1 MSIRG
6 KKREEYVREW
16 LEGKENP
23 DVEVIP
29 TKKEGKY
36 IVRERVKVEP
46 VKVGE
51 ENAEMKDEKS
61 ELNNT
66 EKNTAPEPEN
76 NIVPEP
82 EIIKNNNSGIGL
94 EILEQL
100 KLLNEYKQKKLEK
113 KAKKKEIKKVI
124 RKEFVKNKVL
134 VENSDESDDETVYV
148 PPPGGFTASASFA
161 RPEPQKIYIQK
172 PPLIRTRR
180 RINLLQRNGLN

>member
-51 ENAEMKDEKS
+51 ENAKVEDEKS

-66 EKNTAPEPEN
+66 EKNTALEPEIIKDDN
-76 NIVPEP
+76 A

-148 PPPGGFTASASFA
+148 PPP
-161 RPEPQKIYIQK
+161 EPQKIYIQK
-172 PPLIRTRR
+172 PPPIRTRR

>member
-36 IVRERVKVEP
+36 IVRERVKNP
-46 VKVGE
+46 VAE
-51 ENAEMKDEKS
+51 SEDQNAKSQDEKT

-82 EIIKNNNSGIGL
+82 EIIKNNNPGIGL

-134 VENSDESDDETVYV
+134 VENSDESDEDTVYV
-148 PPPGGFTASASFA
+148 PP
-161 RPEPQKIYIQK
+161 PEPQKIYIQK
-172 PPLIRTRR
+172 PCPIRTRR
-180 RINLLQRNGLN
+180 KINLLDRYK

>member
-16 LEGKENP
+16 LEGQENP

-36 IVRERVKVEP
+36 IVRERVKNSV
-46 VKVGE
+46 
-51 ENAEMKDEKS
+51 AETEDQNTKTQDEKT

-66 EKNTAPEPEN
+66 EKNTAPEPEIIKDDN
-76 NIVPEP
+76 A
-82 EIIKNNNSGIGL
+82 EIIKNNNGIGL

-134 VENSDESDDETVYV
+134 VENSDESDEETVYV
-148 PPPGGFTASASFA
+148 PP
-161 RPEPQKIYIQK
+161 PEPQKIYIQK
-172 PPLIRTRR
+172 PPPIRTRR
-180 RINLLQRNGLN
+180 RINLLQRNGF

>member
-36 IVRERVKVEP
+36 IVRERVKNSV
-46 VKVGE
+46 
-51 ENAEMKDEKS
+51 AESEDQNTKSQDEKT

-66 EKNTAPEPEN
+66 EKNTTPEPEN
-76 NIVPEP
+76 NIVPESDV
-82 EIIKNNNSGIGL
+82 KNNNPGIGL

-134 VENSDESDDETVYV
+134 VENSDESDEDTVYV
-148 PPPGGFTASASFA
+148 PP
-161 RPEPQKIYIQK
+161 PEPQKIYIQK
-172 PPLIRTRR
+172 PSPIRTRR
-180 RINLLQRNGLN
+180 KINLLDRYK